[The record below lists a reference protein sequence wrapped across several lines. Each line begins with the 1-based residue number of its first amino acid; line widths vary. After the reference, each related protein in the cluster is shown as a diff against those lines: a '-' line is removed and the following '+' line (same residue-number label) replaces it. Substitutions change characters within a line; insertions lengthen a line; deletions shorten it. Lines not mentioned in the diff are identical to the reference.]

1 LEQPLR
7 HTLVAGFGNLYRRDD
22 GVARFIVNAL
32 REHLGRPP
40 LDPMDDGFS
49 DLTHDVDTVLLHQLV
64 PELAEDLQNYSLVI
78 FVDAHVGSSIPEPIH
93 EEPVV
98 VTYRTPFISHQT
110 HPSTVLA
117 LTKQM
122 FGVVPE
128 AILLSLIGYDFDFG
142 EGLSEETA
150 TLVPQAVDRIIEL
163 VTPSGNASADPAG
176 SAPASAGEAP

>member
-1 LEQPLR
+1 MEQPLR

-22 GVARFIVNAL
+22 GVARFVVNTL
-32 REHLGRPP
+32 RERLGRPP
-40 LDPMDDGFS
+40 LDPMDDGFG
-49 DLTHDVDTVLLHQLV
+49 DLVHDVDTVVLHQLV
-64 PELAEDLQNYSLVI
+64 PELAEDLQHYSLVI
-78 FVDAHVGSSIPEPIH
+78 FVDAHVGASMPEPIH

-98 VTYRTPFISHQT
+98 VTYRTPFVSHQT

-128 AILLSLIGYDFDFG
+128 AILLSVIGHDFDFG

-150 TLVPQAVDRIIEL
+150 ALVPQAVDRIMEL
-163 VTPSGNASADPAG
+163 ITPSGNASAGPA
-176 SAPASAGEAP
+176 SSDPASAGEIS